1 MPEVASPQNHW
12 GQAILTGGS
21 EMHLLKTW
29 TLEIAFQTN
38 VGSTIATWG
47 LTLPWVDTGL
57 NEAVSAGYL
66 ISLKHAGHLRKVIVI
81 E

>member
-12 GQAILTGGS
+12 GQAILMGGS
-21 EMHLLKTW
+21 EIHLLKTW
-29 TLEIAFQTN
+29 TLEIDFQAN
-38 VGSTIATWG
+38 VGSTIATRG
-47 LTLPWVDTGL
+47 LILPWVDTGL
-57 NEAVSAGYL
+57 NEAVSAGYQ

>member
-12 GQAILTGGS
+12 GQAILMGGS
-21 EMHLLKTW
+21 EIHLLKTW
-29 TLEIAFQTN
+29 TLEIDFQAN
-38 VGSTIATWG
+38 VGSTIATQG
-47 LTLPWVDTGL
+47 LILPWVDTGL
-57 NEAVSAGYL
+57 NEAVSAGYQ

>member
-1 MPEVASPQNHW
+1 
-12 GQAILTGGS
+12 
-21 EMHLLKTW
+21 MHLLKTW
-29 TLEIAFQTN
+29 TLEIDFQAN

-47 LTLPWVDTGL
+47 LTLPWVGMGS

-66 ISLKHAGHLRKVIVI
+66 ISLKHAGHLGKVTVI

>member
-29 TLEIAFQTN
+29 TLEIDFQAN

-47 LTLPWVDTGL
+47 LTLPWVGMGS

-66 ISLKHAGHLRKVIVI
+66 ISLKHAGHLGKVTVI

>member
-29 TLEIAFQTN
+29 TLEIDFQAN
-38 VGSTIATWG
+38 VGSTIANWG
-47 LTLPWVDTGL
+47 LTLPWVGMGS

-66 ISLKHAGHLRKVIVI
+66 ISLKHAGHLGKVTVI